1 MQNSFLFNN
10 VRVKYV
16 DTRAGNA
23 LYVSE
28 DGKVGVRVYPDGRMM
43 RARACTTDT
52 PNSKGSNGRRK
63 QRYLYFRDAWT
74 HHVGIQVAHAVYI
87 AYVGPI
93 KPGMTIDHID
103 GCTTNNDYRN
113 LRQVSDA
120 INQRDGGFLRK
131 LKHKGIDPT
140 MFARP
145 FLLRYFDRMAKFKK
159 AHTLYRYD
167 HLTREQLLSIL
178 TAPEFTLDPGTI
190 DSRMSRDMSRHMEY

>member
-1 MQNSFLFNN
+1 
-10 VRVKYV
+10 
-16 DTRAGNA
+16 
-23 LYVSE
+23 
-28 DGKVGVRVYPDGRMM
+28 
-43 RARACTTDT
+43 
-52 PNSKGSNGRRK
+52 
-63 QRYLYFRDAWT
+63 
-74 HHVGIQVAHAVYI
+74 
-87 AYVGPI
+87 
-93 KPGMTIDHID
+93 MTIDHID

-145 FLLRYFDRMAKFKK
+145 FLLRYFKRMAKIKRE
-159 AHTLYRYD
+159 HTRSDYC

-190 DSRMSRDMSRHMEY
+190 DDRMERDM